1 MLHNKICYIF
11 LKYHVRVAR
20 ALPLVLEKRNAKFL
34 QEYIKKQKKLK
45 RRSSL
50 LQKMLNP

>member
-20 ALPLVLEKRNAKFL
+20 ALPLHRGHIENNSEFVGVT
-34 QEYIKKQKKLK
+34 LK
-45 RRSSL
+45 MKTD
-50 LQKMLNP
+50 QITY